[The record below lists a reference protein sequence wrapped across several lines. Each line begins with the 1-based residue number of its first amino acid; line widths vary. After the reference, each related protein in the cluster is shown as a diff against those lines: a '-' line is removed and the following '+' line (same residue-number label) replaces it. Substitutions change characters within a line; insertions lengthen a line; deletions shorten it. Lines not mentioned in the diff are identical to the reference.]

1 MLRPNLGL
9 QVLRVV
15 VVGAENLDRPTLLR
29 TADPYVVCSLNGSAK
44 QQTYSEQATSN
55 PSWHQPFEWITYDW
69 ATSEITF
76 EVKVR
81 RRLVFSCV
89 LDSRWRR
96 AGGPGTHREGGRG
109 RFASRRQH
117 RVLPVPMPDVQYWCS
132 IPMPFFYLLW
142 PSC

>member
-1 MLRPNLGL
+1 MGAHLESDVVTNLGH

-55 PSWHQPFEWITYDW
+55 PTWHQPFEWITYDW

-81 RRLVFSCV
+81 RHRDSCA

-96 AGGPGTHREGGRG
+96 AAGRAGSAGWAHREGRRG
-109 RFASRRQH
+109 RFVSRRQQ
-117 RVLPVPMPDVQYWCS
+117 RVLPVCS
-132 IPMPFFYLLW
+132 ACLT
-142 PSC
+142 